1 VSFGP
6 IEAVF
11 IISFV
16 ILGLI
21 TLGLGFLAFY
31 YVSNIAFIFFM
42 LFLLVLSVDIFIFIK
57 VRNFFKKISK
67 KAVDFSKEKYKKFAY
82 KNDDN
87 IVDVEYE

>member
-1 VSFGP
+1 MNIFKYIGYAFQAKKGISHTDEFVQDVSFGP
-6 IEAVF
+6 FETVF

-16 ILGLI
+16 ILGII

-31 YVSNIAFIFFM
+31 YVNNIAFIFFM

-67 KAVDFSKEKYKKFAY
+67 
-82 KNDDN
+82 
-87 IVDVEYE
+87 